1 MPAMR
6 DRQIVDVLFARE
18 KYGSEL
24 LVDVAPTT
32 ALEGFITDE
41 TPHRLAFYDL
51 SIVTRGRGHVWLDSV
66 KLDVAPGT
74 VLFTSPGQVR
84 RWQVERLEGLCLFFE
99 DGFISEF
106 FSDALFLERLIF
118 FHTPRDPVV
127 LELAA
132 DEHGWLASRLSA
144 MREELHPVR
153 ADSTHLLRAALYEVL
168 VTLNRW
174 CLERAGLEALQ
185 PNRGTAAV
193 FRRTVEAEYRD
204 LHEVQG
210 YARLLAVTPGHLNH
224 LAKRHLGATAGSVIR
239 GRIVLEAKRLLLHSE
254 ARVAR
259 IATELGFPDASY
271 FSRFF
276 RRETGTS
283 PSAYREQI
291 REKYHC

>member
-1 MPAMR
+1 MR
-6 DRQIVDVLFARE
+6 DSQIVDVLFARE

-32 ALEGFITDE
+32 ELDGFIADE

-51 SIVTRGRGHVWLDSV
+51 TLVTRGRGHCWLDSV
-66 KLDVAPGT
+66 RLNVSPGT

-84 RWQVERLEGLCLFFE
+84 RWQVQAFEGQCLFFE
-99 DGFISEF
+99 DGFLSEF

-118 FHTPRDPVV
+118 FHAHGDPAA

-132 DEHGWLASRLSA
+132 EKRGWLESRLTD
-144 MREELHPVR
+144 MRHELHPVR
-153 ADSTHLLRAALYEVL
+153 ADSTHLLRAALYEIL

-174 CLERAGLEALQ
+174 CLDRAGLEVLR
-185 PNRGTAAV
+185 PEVGTAAA
-193 FRRTVEAEYRD
+193 FRRAVEAEYRN
-204 LHEVQG
+204 LHQVED

-224 LAKRHLGATAGSVIR
+224 LAQRHLGATAGSVIR
-239 GRIVLEAKRLLLHSE
+239 GRIALEAKRLLLHSE

-259 IATELGFPDASY
+259 IGRQLGFRDASY

-276 RRETGTS
+276 RREAGLS
-283 PSAYREQI
+283 PRAYRTEI
-291 REKYHC
+291 REKYHS